1 MPQHTALVVEDKIAA
16 TLQRRASELVRDKVN
31 EIPQQEPL
39 EAGTT
44 EQDPPSTDIQL
55 TTQTEEG
62 SRSEHG
68 EADEYVIRIFSALQ
82 SSQDACDQT
91 ETVMRLLQ
99 DLSVSL
105 NQLLVLEMPGSFR
118 RVLNCLA
125 WKKIKLN
132 RLNGLITLQHAAFR
146 ELAELFRTQSE
157 ALQKLLSIWG
167 QQIYSFKSGL
177 QDVRNKM
184 DPDSCDDNQW
194 LPAVKHCMVTLDIL
208 ATILEAPKDD
218 KTEENCG
225 SIGSASTTA
234 ILQSPRVT
242 NDQAGDFD
250 VACRNTYD
258 EFNDAHDDDITF
270 GVGQDSVG
278 VPEESDTNE
287 LDVSCLTQTGQEK
300 CEFERE
306 CDESNEIIIEL
317 DAQNQ
322 SAVTMCMN
330 EEGFDK
336 SNSSGV
342 EIAHQEVKIRVRT
355 TAKDRE
361 EKMPKSSNEARNT
374 SFPINKL
381 QPLCTNNLIE
391 QGQPSCQIKMPK
403 QQSFGKKR
411 PSRVVSCKNS
421 TSQEVHQK
429 VEAEGPFWNVS
440 HKAPTV
446 SKEFCGLSHKVPT
459 VSKESPDFKSS
470 ETFLDCT
477 NVAAVPKP
485 EGQRPQRCYS
495 RRKSQ
500 GDQFTLMQAKIK
512 AAILEKDSSPCT
524 LMDLVAEDPDDS
536 SLLPD
541 QVRLPL
547 RRWTQPK
554 PTMSPSALLPR
565 RKTPKTL
572 PALLGRT
579 TSQGLDTKAEAV
591 GCHHQ
596 KRRLSMTH

>member
-16 TLQRRASELVRDKVN
+16 TLQRRASELVRDKVVN

-44 EQDPPSTDIQL
+44 EQDTPSTDIQL

-68 EADEYVIRIFSALQ
+68 EADEYVIRICSALQ

-91 ETVMRLLQ
+91 ETVMQLLQ

-146 ELAELFRTQSE
+146 ELAELFRSQSE

-218 KTEENCG
+218 KTEENCA

-242 NDQAGDFD
+242 NDQAGDFN

-258 EFNDAHDDDITF
+258 EFNDVHDDDLAF

-278 VPEESDTNE
+278 VPE
-287 LDVSCLTQTGQEK
+287 DVICLTQTGQEK
-300 CEFERE
+300 CELQRE
-306 CDESNEIIIEL
+306 SDESNEIIIVQP
-317 DAQNQ
+317 DAQSQ
-322 SAVTMCMN
+322 SAVTVCMN
-330 EEGFDK
+330 EEEFDK

-342 EIAHQEVKIRVRT
+342 EIAHQEVKMQVAINAQDRGEKAVIQEDLHNST
-355 TAKDRE
+355 T
-361 EKMPKSSNEARNT
+361 PISSDE
-374 SFPINKL
+374 
-381 QPLCTNNLIE
+381 E
-391 QGQPSCQIKMPK
+391 QGQPSCEIKVPK
-403 QQSFGKKR
+403 QRTSGKRR
-411 PSRVVSCKNS
+411 PSRVASCKNS

-429 VEAEGPFWNVS
+429 VASEGPFWNVS

-470 ETFLDCT
+470 ESFLDCT

-485 EGQRPQRCYS
+485 EGQRPQRCHS

-524 LMDLVAEDPDDS
+524 LMDLVAEDPDYS

-579 TSQGLDTKAEAV
+579 TSQGSDTKVEAV
-591 GCHHQ
+591 GCDHQ